1 MPLSLSALENP
12 RHAFK
17 FSRFW
22 YTLSALLGLP
32 FVFVSFPFPLSSFVL
47 KVVDRYFVP
56 TRELSFFHTM
66 SKCRI
71 SAVINKLGSCC
82 PYCADF
88 RKKTGFCCFS
98 ISLPDLRLSNDPKF
112 RWFHSVH
119 GAAEFKWPDT
129 WLCTVNNSQAWMS
142 TLCTSLK
149 SSGALLLKLVA
160 VLHEWMSLID
170 WWS

>member
-1 MPLSLSALENP
+1 MYPEDTYCIEILMVQKISGRVYE
-12 RHAFK
+12 
-17 FSRFW
+17 
-22 YTLSALLGLP
+22 LLLCEAGH
-32 FVFVSFPFPLSSFVL
+32 L
-47 KVVDRYFVP
+47 KAA
-56 TRELSFFHTM
+56 M

-112 RWFHSVH
+112 KWFHSVH

-129 WLCTVNNSQAWMS
+129 
-142 TLCTSLK
+142 
-149 SSGALLLKLVA
+149 
-160 VLHEWMSLID
+160 
-170 WWS
+170 